1 MWWRCGG
8 LVQQA
13 DAEAE
18 LCKPWLLRHMRD
30 ALERDIYCAHASLQ
44 AMVAAH
50 PGQAQLPHVMQS
62 EYLGLLSGSWG
73 VQRWLACHAA
83 RHTDMP
89 VPRAECASC
98 GKHAM
103 QLMKCAAC
111 KVSEMRWQ
119 ALASHSERHSAL
131 RPPRPPPPAGGRLLL
146 QAVPGGALE
155 GGRAQSG
162 VQIRG
167 H

>member
-1 MWWRCGG
+1 MAGG
-8 LVQQA
+8 SGPQWSVAEVRSLVQQA

-30 ALERDIYCAHASLQ
+30 TVEQDICCAHALLQ

-50 PGQAQLPHVMQS
+50 PGQAQLPQVMQS
-62 EYLGLLSGSWG
+62 EYLSLLSRSRGI
-73 VQRWLACHAA
+73 QRWMACHAA

-89 VPRAECASC
+89 VPRAACASC

-111 KVSEMRWQ
+111 KASESHWQ
-119 ALASHSERHSAL
+119 A
-131 RPPRPPPPAGGRLLL
+131 
-146 QAVPGGALE
+146 
-155 GGRAQSG
+155 
-162 VQIRG
+162 VQP
-167 H
+167 

>member
-1 MWWRCGG
+1 MRS

-30 ALERDIYCAHASLQ
+30 TVEQDICCAHALLQ

-50 PGQAQLPHVMQS
+50 PGQAQLPQVMQS
-62 EYLGLLSGSWG
+62 EYLSLLSRSRGI
-73 VQRWLACHAA
+73 QRWMACHAA

-89 VPRAECASC
+89 VPRAACASC

-111 KVSEMRWQ
+111 KASESHWQ
-119 ALASHSERHSAL
+119 A
-131 RPPRPPPPAGGRLLL
+131 
-146 QAVPGGALE
+146 
-155 GGRAQSG
+155 
-162 VQIRG
+162 VQP
-167 H
+167 